1 MRIHISGKG
10 IHRREVSGI
19 EKLRTLPSDWY
30 AFTNLELIEAGAMPR
45 QIDVVIVLD
54 DRILI
59 ADLKDWN
66 GKITS
71 DGDRW
76 FQNGRSVD
84 TSPVKKILENVRIMA
99 GLLSRFLAKTA
110 KQRGTVFNRWQLPL
124 VEGCVITTGRCDIR
138 ELPDLE
144 KPRVFQ
150 IDEFCRIIQAP
161 RERLARLASPSWID
175 KADPYIASGSRWRDD
190 LARFF
195 GASEGYFKPLEKRYG
210 EYRVVSEQTYQ
221 HTKQIYSEYD
231 VEETSVGRGFGLL
244 RLWDFS
250 KAEPR
255 YASEEAR
262 IEIAGREQAVIAYL
276 IERQPQ
282 LETAVIRPRIA
293 DPAKG
298 VHYWEIFERRRQLRR
313 LSEFLVSEGT
323 ELTTPARVEL
333 ARSLLSH
340 VAAMHR
346 IRAAHL
352 DIGNHSV
359 WLELPS
365 VVRLSHLVAASYP
378 ELVSLGSKRF
388 EFLANDTVLP
398 EHIIEQIPDNFRK
411 DVFLLGVVIHSLL
424 FGLPPKSLRPGEPP
438 SWSSDADETGKLAHL
453 YSWFAKSLDV
463 SSADRFADGQAML
476 DSFNDSLRVSDLGPN
491 AIERLQR
498 FRRWKSVRELY
509 REYPE
514 ASLIKETDRII
525 IWTSE
530 RDGIVLLVKA
540 WRRACWGEELSEAP
554 RIARFCEQA
563 EDLILANP
571 TGIASLRDIGYL
583 SDHLV
588 LVQVF
593 VEGDTLATSR
603 ISHQDRWSQS
613 ATVIQFLLTLAS
625 TIDGLHSAGFAH
637 GDLSPTNIIVSWN
650 GLEPAP
656 VLVDLLDFGPATEG
670 HIITSAYAPHYEV
683 GTKER
688 DRYGLLKICEA
699 LLSQIEL
706 DSKTS
711 SIVTEAIQVCYR
723 TPPALSTL
731 APLIEALEAA
741 LSPPAVETL
750 PSITIS
756 FPGLPPGP
764 LVSDEGRYHIWLHS
778 PHKVTITGN
787 TEELVVGLDPRRDHQ
802 IVSLRREGVAQSL
815 VAIAEKR
822 STTGFEG
829 QITAISGVTDTSQ
842 LADLIVK
849 ARDQQSLHDQAPSA
863 EEDKSKAGDQER
875 PLDEDVIAH
884 EYLPF
889 GELPTIDVAELWQTL
904 LKVEEEQITR
914 GIAELDSSYSR
925 DRRRHAVVL
934 QETFGTI
941 DFTRDDKVSVELRTR
956 TGNWVPIGVLDL
968 DLSSGKQ
975 VSIDASGY
983 RARDG
988 AQLCQAGA
996 DLRFRSMMETDSRK
1010 RRLDATNRLL
1020 KHQTVIPDLAEYLTC
1035 KRHTLKNSGIVIDR
1049 EVITARYGLNGPQ
1062 VEAFARIVAC
1072 RPLGLLQGPPG
1083 TGKTKFIAALAHY
1096 LLSNNIVSNVLI
1108 ASQSHEAVNNATEGI
1123 LRLFRRDDME
1133 PSLIRVGQEGSVS
1146 ELLKPYHSARVE
1158 GQYREKFRAG
1168 LKSRFLLAGRQVGVS
1183 AEFASDVFF
1192 LEATVLPIF
1201 QQYRSLL
1208 NPIAEPQEDAEARA
1222 RSLGETLVT
1231 LQHQME
1237 LGDTADWNTPDAY
1250 EDVFEL
1256 LMDRHRVG
1264 SAELGR
1270 KMRGIARL
1278 TRDWMGSVAGTRRS
1292 FEEFLANTRQIV
1304 SGTCVGLGRSSLG
1317 LSSARFD
1324 LVIVDEAAR
1333 CTPSELAVPI
1343 QAGRWIVL
1351 VGDHLQL
1358 EPFHEPS
1365 VLKEVQRRLRVPM
1378 KEVVRS
1384 DFERAFG
1391 SRYGKTVGQTLTVQ
1405 YRMLPRIGRL
1415 VSEAFYDG
1423 RLEHGR
1429 TEDSAPE
1436 SIWPAS
1442 LKTQLTWVATDKLG
1456 SSSYQTKES
1465 GGGRSLTNPVEVN
1478 AIADLLRELDS
1489 HQPFM
1494 EWLMKQAPEEK
1505 AIGIICMYAAQS
1517 RAIRQKLR
1525 TLGLSG
1531 TLLNACSIDTVDS
1544 YQGKE
1549 NLLVILSL
1557 VRNNEAGPRLGATRT
1572 IATGFMARGNR
1583 INVAISRAMDKLVI
1597 VGALHRWPP
1606 DSPMATVASI
1616 YDAMCEEGI
1625 AKLTELSDDEL
1636 ALGDIQ
1642 QRKKRRASKQPRR
1655 RAKADVE

>member
-1 MRIHISGKG
+1 
-10 IHRREVSGI
+10 
-19 EKLRTLPSDWY
+19 
-30 AFTNLELIEAGAMPR
+30 MPR

-59 ADLKDWN
+59 VDLKDWN

-71 DGDRW
+71 DADRW
-76 FQNGRSVD
+76 FQNGHSVD
-84 TSPVKKILENVRIMA
+84 TSPVKKILENARIMA
-99 GLLSRFLAKTA
+99 GLLSRFLGKTA
-110 KQRGTVFNRWQLPL
+110 KQRGAAFNRWQMPL
-124 VEGCVITTGRCDIR
+124 VEGCVIATGRCDIR

-175 KADPYIASGSRWRDD
+175 KADPYTATGSRWRDD

-221 HTKQIYSEYD
+221 HPKQIYSEYD
-231 VEETSVGRGFGLL
+231 VEEPSVSRGFGLL

-262 IEIAGREQAVIAYL
+262 TEIAGREQAVITYL
-276 IERQPQ
+276 IDRQPH

-298 VHYWEIFERRRQLRR
+298 IHYWEIFERRRQLRR
-313 LSEFLVSEGT
+313 LSEFLVSEGM

-346 IRAAHL
+346 IRTAHL

-365 VVRLSHLVAASYP
+365 VVRLSHFVAASYP
-378 ELVSLGSKRF
+378 TLVSLGSKRF

-411 DVFLLGVVIHSLL
+411 DVFLLGAVIHSLL
-424 FGLPPKSLRPGEPP
+424 FGLPPKSSHLGEPP

-463 SSADRFADGQAML
+463 SSADRFSDAQEML
-476 DSFNDSLRVSDLGPN
+476 DSFNESLRLSDLGPN
-491 AIERLQR
+491 PIERLQR

-514 ASLIKETDRII
+514 ASLLKETDRII
-525 IWTSE
+525 VWTSQKGE
-530 RDGIVLLVKA
+530 TLLLVKA
-540 WRRACWGEELSEAP
+540 WRRACWGDELLEAP

-571 TGIASLRDIGYL
+571 TGIAPLKDIGYL

-588 LVQVF
+588 LVQDF
-593 VEGDTLATSR
+593 IEGDTLAASTAAHQENWSR
-603 ISHQDRWSQS
+603 P
-613 ATVIQFLLTLAS
+613 ATVVQFLSQLAS
-625 TIDGLHSAGFAH
+625 TVDGLHSAGFAH
-637 GDLSPTNIIVSWN
+637 GDLSPSNIIVRWN
-650 GLEPAP
+650 EAVAAP
-656 VLVDLLDFGPATEG
+656 VLVDLLDFGPAAEG
-670 HIITSAYAPHYEV
+670 NIITSAYAPHYEV

-688 DRYGLLKICEA
+688 DRYGLLKLSEE
-699 LLSQIEL
+699 LLSQAQL
-706 DSKTS
+706 DSNMS
-711 SIVTEAIQVCYR
+711 NIVNEAIQVCYH

-731 APLIEALEAA
+731 SPLIEAFDAA
-741 LSPPAVETL
+741 LAPPVAEELRSLTL
-750 PSITIS
+750 S
-756 FPGLPPGP
+756 FPGLPAGP
-764 LVSDEGRYHIWLHS
+764 IVSDEGHYHIWIHNPS
-778 PHKVTITGN
+778 KVTITGN
-787 TEELVVGLDPRRDHQ
+787 AEELVVVLDPLRDHQ
-802 IVSLRREGVAQSL
+802 IVSVRREAVAQSL
-815 VAIAEKR
+815 VALAEKR
-822 STTGFEG
+822 STMRLEA
-829 QITAISGVTDTSQ
+829 QISAVAGVTDTSQ
-842 LADLIVK
+842 LAVVITK
-849 ARDQQSLHDQAPSA
+849 AREEQAVRSRTPSGEEPKTKAA
-863 EEDKSKAGDQER
+863 EQEQ

-884 EYLPF
+884 EYVPF
-889 GELPTIDVAELWQTL
+889 GELPTLDVSELWETL
-904 LKVEEEQITR
+904 LKVEEEQVTR

-925 DRRRHAVVL
+925 ERRRHLVVL
-934 QETFGTI
+934 QETFGTL
-941 DFTRDDKVSVELRTR
+941 DFTRDDKVSVEFRTR

-975 VSIDASGY
+975 ICIDASGY

-996 DLRFRSMMETDSRK
+996 DLRFRSMMEADSRK

-1035 KRHTLKNSGIVIDR
+1035 KQHHLKTSGIVIDR
-1049 EVITARYGLNGPQ
+1049 AILTERYGLNEPQ
-1062 VEAFARIVAC
+1062 VDAFARIVAC

-1096 LLSNNIVSNVLI
+1096 LLSNNIVSNILI
-1108 ASQSHEAVNNATEGI
+1108 ASQAHEAVNNATEGV
-1123 LRLFRRDDME
+1123 LRLFRREDVE

-1146 ELLKPYHSARVE
+1146 ELLRPYHSARVE
-1158 GQYREKFRAG
+1158 GQYRENFRAG
-1168 LKSRFLLAGRQVGVS
+1168 LKNRFLLAGRQVGVS
-1183 AEFASDVFF
+1183 AEFANDLFF

-1201 QQYRSLL
+1201 LQFQSLL
-1208 NPIAEPQEDAEARA
+1208 NPIAGPPEGAEARA
-1222 RSLGETLVT
+1222 RSLEETLDT
-1231 LQHQME
+1231 LQHEME
-1237 LGDTADWNTPDAY
+1237 LGDNVDWTAPDAY
-1250 EDVFEL
+1250 EDVFQL
-1256 LMDRHRVG
+1256 LLEKHKVG

-1270 KMRGIARL
+1270 KMRGISSL

-1304 SGTCVGLGRSSLG
+1304 SGTCVGLGRSALG
-1317 LSSARFD
+1317 LASARFD

-1378 KEVVRS
+1378 KEIVRS

-1405 YRMLPRIGRL
+1405 YRMLPHIGRL
-1415 VSEAFYDG
+1415 VSEAFYG
-1423 RLEHGR
+1423 GLLEHGR
-1429 TEDSAPE
+1429 TKESAPD

-1442 LKTQLTWVATDKLG
+1442 LKTQLTWIATHKLG
-1456 SSSYQTKES
+1456 PSGHQTTES
-1465 GGGRSLTNPVEVN
+1465 GGGRSLANPVEVN

-1489 HQPFM
+1489 HPPFM
-1494 EWLMKQAPEEK
+1494 EWLVKQPPEDK
-1505 AIGIICMYAAQS
+1505 PIGIICTYAAQS

-1531 TLLNACSIDTVDS
+1531 ALVNAYTIDTVDS

-1549 NLLVILSL
+1549 NLVVILSL
-1557 VRNNEAGPRLGATRT
+1557 VRNNEAGPRLGAIRT
-1572 IATGFMARGNR
+1572 IASGFMARGNR
-1583 INVAISRAMDKLVI
+1583 INVAISRAMDRLVI
-1597 VGALHRWPP
+1597 VGAFHPWPP
-1606 DSPMATVASI
+1606 DSPMARVASI

-1625 AKLTELSDDEL
+1625 AKLTELSDEEL
-1636 ALGDIQ
+1636 ALGDVPK
-1642 QRKKRRASKQPRR
+1642 RKKKRISKQPRR
-1655 RAKADVE
+1655 RTKADVE